1 MALFAVFT
9 RQTPIVAKTSH
20 ATLAAMA
27 IPAPAPS
34 TFQPYVPASQSPA
47 EFTLKAIVIG
57 VLFGLLFGAS
67 TVYLGLRAGLT
78 VSASIPIAVLAIS
91 VLKKLGGSTIL
102 ENNIVQTIGSAGES
116 VAGGVVFTIPALIFL
131 LPAGPRYF
139 NYFQIAMLAFAG
151 GILGVLMMVPLRRAL
166 IVKEHG
172 VLPYPEGAAC
182 ADVLIAGERGGKL
195 AAMVFG
201 GVGVGALWKAL
212 SWVFNVF
219 AKELDN
225 SRPRPS
231 QFPNATL
238 NVDISPEYMGVGY
251 VIGPRIAG
259 TTFAGG
265 VLSWLV
271 LLPLLTILGAYIN
284 VPFPP
289 IHPNYAN
296 NPATG
301 MPFRISEMSAPQL
314 WSAYIRY
321 IGAGA
326 VLAAGLITLGR
337 TLPTIIA
344 SAREGL
350 KDFGAGAQ
358 GGARLRT
365 ERDIPSIF
373 VLGGSVLL
381 AIFLAVAP
389 GMPTQGN
396 VLASILVIIFG
407 FLFVTVSSRITGL
420 IGTSSNPISGMTI
433 ATLILTCLLF
443 VAMGWTGDY
452 YAPVALCVG
461 AVVCIAA
468 ANAGGTSQDL
478 KTGYLVGATPL
489 YQQIG
494 LIIGVVTSA
503 FVIGMTTI
511 YLHNVFGIGSPDV
524 PAPQATL
531 LATIIKGLLSQNL
544 PWSLVL
550 VGVFVSVTLE
560 LCGVHSLSFAVG
572 SYLPIATT
580 APIFAGGLVRAY
592 VERRTGGVQETD
604 VGAGTLFSSGL
615 IAGGLLCGILYA
627 VLVGTGKDKAFQAVG
642 NLLPVLHEGAAGQIA
657 SALLFLGLAVVLA
670 RQTQKKIM

>member
-1 MALFAVFT
+1 MP
-9 RQTPIVAKTSH
+9 TP
-20 ATLAAMA
+20 LQ
-27 IPAPAPS
+27 PG
-34 TFQPYVPASQSPA
+34 FQPYVPASQSPA
-47 EFTLKAIVIG
+47 EFTAKAIVIG

-131 LPAGPRYF
+131 TPNGPAYF
-139 NYFQIAMLAFAG
+139 TYYQITMLAFAG

-172 VLPYPEGAAC
+172 ILPYPEGTAC
-182 ADVLIAGERGGKL
+182 ADVLVAGERGGKL
-195 AAMVFG
+195 ASMVFS
-201 GVGVGALWKAL
+201 GVAVGALWKAL
-212 SWVFNVF
+212 SWVFNIF
-219 AKELDN
+219 LTELDY
-225 SRPRPS
+225 STPRSS

-259 TTFAGG
+259 TMFAGG

-271 LLPLLTILGAYIN
+271 LLPLLSILGAYIP

-289 IHPNYAN
+289 IHPNFAH

-301 MPFRISEMSAPQL
+301 QAFKIFEMSPTQL

-350 KDFGAGAQ
+350 KDFGAGASA
-358 GGARLRT
+358 GATLRT
-365 ERDIPSIF
+365 ERDMPTF
-373 VLGGSVLL
+373 VVIGGSLLL

-389 GMPTQGN
+389 KMPMQGN
-396 VLASILVIIFG
+396 FLAAVLVIIFG

-433 ATLILTCLLF
+433 ATLILTCIMF
-443 VAMGWTGDY
+443 VALGWTGNAY
-452 YAPVALCVG
+452 GPIALCVG

-478 KTGYLVGATPL
+478 KTGYLVGATPY

-494 LIIGVVTSA
+494 LVIGVLTSA
-503 FVIGMTTI
+503 LVIGWTTL
-511 YLHNVFGIGSPDV
+511 YLDRTFADPAILGSHGIGTAAIS
-524 PAPQATL
+524 APQATL
-531 LATIIKGLLSQNL
+531 MATIIKGLLNQNL
-544 PWSLVL
+544 PWGLVL
-550 VGVFVSVTLE
+550 VGIFISVTLE
-560 LCGVHSLSFAVG
+560 LCGIRSLSFAVG

-580 APIFAGGLVRAY
+580 APIFVGGLVRAF
-592 VERRTGGVQETD
+592 VERRTGKAEESE

-615 IAGGLLCGILYA
+615 IAGGSLCGILYA
-627 VLVGTGKDKAFQAVG
+627 ILVGTGHIAAPQAIG
-642 NLLPVLHEGAAGQIA
+642 NFVKFLHEGTAGYVA
-657 SALLFLGLAVVLA
+657 SALLFIVLAVVLA
-670 RQTQKKIM
+670 RAAQKKIN